1 MPIRLNLLIAT
12 SLASSL
18 LLLAGCTTGVVNP
31 PKGTP
36 TMKQAYYGAMQ
47 DNDHVTN
54 TGDDNGVNQG
64 NRNDGRFDVLGK
76 NVVTLPSMAGALQ
89 SDQVLA
95 EQVTNGHNF
104 PLLPN
109 PQVMLYIYPH
119 FEGTDQMPVHGNWT
133 TFPMYQTN
141 HYALPSEVQT

>member
-1 MPIRLNLLIAT
+1 MPIRSNLLIAT
-12 SLASSL
+12 SLASS
-18 LLLAGCTTGVVNP
+18 LLAGCTTGVVNP

-47 DNDHVTN
+47 NNDHVIN
-54 TGDDNGVNQG
+54 TGDDAVKSD
-64 NRNDGRFDVLGK
+64 NRNDGRFHVLGK

-89 SDQVLA
+89 SNQLLA
-95 EQVTNGHNF
+95 EQSANGNNF

-133 TFPMYQTN
+133 TFPMYETN